1 MNIPPTPSIPILL
14 FVTIRPIKPI
24 ECLFFAFIIDFDIIM
39 VSYRSAKFFDNK
51 RSKSIINVK
60 NKHSMGLMGRM
71 VTNNKI
77 GMEGV
82 GGIFIL

>member
-1 MNIPPTPSIPILL
+1 MLVLHVFYRNISLNL
-14 FVTIRPIKPI
+14 
-24 ECLFFAFIIDFDIIM
+24 AFLKLTVM
-39 VSYRSAKFFDNK
+39 M
-51 RSKSIINVK
+51 SKSIKNVK

-82 GGIFIL
+82 GVKFII

>member
-1 MNIPPTPSIPILL
+1 M
-14 FVTIRPIKPI
+14 
-24 ECLFFAFIIDFDIIM
+24 
-39 VSYRSAKFFDNK
+39 
-51 RSKSIINVK
+51 SKSIKNVK